1 VNTNVEKNWFA
12 RNWKWAAPTGCLLMV
27 LLVGAFIG
35 TIFFF
40 VFSMMK
46 SNDAYQHAM
55 ELARH
60 NPEVVAALGE
70 PIKDGW
76 LVTGHTEQSGGAGN
90 AQISSSLSGPKGSA
104 QLYVEARMIAGQW
117 HYDALVVK
125 LDGGRQIDL
134 QQAQALAPAP
144 APQ

>member
-1 VNTNVEKNWFA
+1 VDNSVEDGRRSGKKLTLA
-12 RNWKWAAPTGCLLMV
+12 IGGGCLVLV
-27 LLVGAFIG
+27 LLVGGFVAAIG
-35 TIFFF
+35 FF
-40 VFSMMK
+40 VFSLMK

-60 NPEVVAALGE
+60 DPEVVAALGE

-90 AQISSSLSGPKGSA
+90 AQVSSSLSGPKGSA

-117 HYDALVVK
+117 HYDTLVVK
-125 LDGGRQIDL
+125 LDGGRQVDL
-134 QQAQALAPAP
+134 QRTQALAPP
-144 APQ
+144 PR